1 MVNSGDR
8 PSNYLSKV
16 RYVQFEI
23 HSAGQ
28 AARPVGNCGH
38 AERGTASDPRNGEAQ
53 KLVDRIEKKVST
65 QRKNRSSKTPS
76 KPPQPKRNLRVVK
89 WIGTIPAIG
98 VCTYCSRQ
106 FKVPLESMKRV
117 ADAQWNLDLQFKEHK
132 CKREDASQAAARIVR
147 NH

>member
-1 MVNSGDR
+1 LKSTGLVKLPG
-8 PSNYLSKV
+8 LW
-16 RYVQFEI
+16 ET
-23 HSAGQ
+23 
-28 AARPVGNCGH
+28 VGMPKEEQPQTH
-38 AERGTASDPRNGEAQ
+38 EKAEAQ
-53 KLVDRIEKKVST
+53 KLVDRIEKKVSA
-65 QRKNRSSKTPS
+65 QRKNRSSKPPS
-76 KPPQPKRNLRVVK
+76 KPPQPEGNLRVVK

-147 NH
+147 SH

>member
-1 MVNSGDR
+1 V
-8 PSNYLSKV
+8 PSNYLSKFRQWYSLKSTGLV
-16 RYVQFEI
+16 KLPGLWET
-23 HSAGQ
+23 
-28 AARPVGNCGH
+28 VGMPKEEQPQTH
-38 AERGTASDPRNGEAQ
+38 ENGEAQ
-53 KLVDRIEKKVST
+53 KVVDRIEKKVSA

-76 KPPQPKRNLRVVK
+76 KPPQQKRNLRVVK

-132 CKREDASQAAARIVR
+132 C
-147 NH
+147 